1 MSEDILLIDGLCA
14 LCTKTGKFINK
25 RKSIF
30 LQIIEQ
36 DSEEG
41 ISLLKSHN
49 ITVDSLVLIRKNMP
63 YIRSSA
69 AIRCLLYMRW
79 NWIWLYPFAW
89 AIPLPIRDLA
99 YVCVAKLRK

>member
-14 LCTKTGKFINK
+14 LCTKTGKFIST
-25 RKSIF
+25 RKSRI
-30 LQIIEQ
+30 LHIIEQ

-49 ITVDSLVLIRKNMP
+49 ITVDSLVLIRKNKP

-69 AIRCLLYMRW
+69 AVRCLLYMRW
-79 NWIWLYPFAW
+79 NWRFLYPIVW
-89 AIPLPIRDLA
+89 LIPLPIRDII
-99 YVCVAKLRK
+99 YKIVAKFRK